1 MSTPLSAL
9 IDRVAPGAPNGAA
22 ASPIAEI
29 SEQWLPAPS
38 DPNAARVAAGET
50 VRCPRPRDGA
60 HEACLVGGAHI
71 TDVTLVSLLIQ
82 AGWPI
87 RLYGPAGYGKTSLAE
102 AAMVAARSVIAPSAR
117 PVVVFNGS
125 TGVRDEAVV
134 GRPTQDAGGRWR
146 FVAAKFAIAVRD
158 GDGLVVNEADLLG
171 YVLKAL
177 NAPMERAP
185 LSLDAYE
192 PGEPDV
198 PVHDDFRVIFTDN
211 NDPQFPLETSV
222 RSRLKLELA
231 VCDPGALHATAVPAT
246 DVASGSTSTEQVGGS
261 AYQAVALPATLRG
274 AASLLA
280 NPLAVR
286 LVMLLARVGRLGGG
300 RMSGELEAELNV
312 LGLDPRDVPEMVA
325 GAEPWT
331 PGRREIIAITQAEQ
345 ILGTE
350 LALRAFLTKCS
361 LVGVAGIAQRFIQ
374 GIWEAPQATGTPLN
388 PLTL

>member
-1 MSTPLSAL
+1 MALSDL
-9 IDRVAPGAPNGAA
+9 IESVVPGAPTGGAA
-22 ASPIAEI
+22 AAPAGF
-29 SEQWLPAPS
+29 SEQWLPSPA
-38 DPNAARVAAGET
+38 DVNATAVAGGET
-50 VRCPRPRDGA
+50 VRCPRPRGSF
-60 HEACLVGGAHI
+60 HEARMVAGSHV

-102 AAMVAARSVIAPSAR
+102 AAMVAARTAIAPTSAR

-134 GRPTQDAGGRWR
+134 GRPTQDANGRWR
-146 FVAAKFAIAVRD
+146 FVAAKFAVAVRD

-171 YVLKAL
+171 YTLKAL

-192 PGEPDV
+192 PGEADV
-198 PVHDDFRVIFTDN
+198 PVHRDFRVVFTDN
-211 NDPQFPLETSV
+211 NDPQFPLEASV

-231 VCDPGALHATAVPAT
+231 VCDPAGLGASAVPSN
-246 DVASGSTSTEQVGGS
+246 DVSPGLAASPADGV
-261 AYQAVALPATLRG
+261 AYEVVELLPQLAAG
-274 AASLLA
+274 AAVPI
-280 NPLAVR
+280 NPLATR
-286 LVMLLARVGRLGGG
+286 LIMLLARVGRLDDATVPAELE
-300 RMSGELEAELNV
+300 GELNA
-312 LGLDPRDVPEMVA
+312 LGLEPAEAVAMVA
-325 GAEPWT
+325 GGEPWT

-361 LVGVAGIAQRFIQ
+361 LVGVASLAQRLVE
-374 GIWEAPQATGTPLN
+374 GIWESPQMTSRTLT

>member
-1 MSTPLSAL
+1 MAL
-9 IDRVAPGAPNGAA
+9 PDLIARHAPGAPTGAA
-22 ASPIAEI
+22 AAAPLDV
-29 SEQWLPAPS
+29 SEHWLAPPT
-38 DPNAARVAAGET
+38 DPNADVLVAGGP
-50 VRCPRPRDGA
+50 VLCPRAGGGTHEARLIDGA
-60 HEACLVGGAHI
+60 HM

-102 AAMVAARSVIAPSAR
+102 AAMRAALQMIDPDGGT
-117 PVVVFNGS
+117 VVVFNGS

-134 GRPTQDAGGRWR
+134 GRPTQTPDGRWE
-146 FVAAKFAIAVRD
+146 FVPAKFAVAVNA
-158 GDGLVVNEADLLG
+158 GHGLVVNEADLLG
-171 YVLKAL
+171 YTLKAL

-192 PGEPDV
+192 PGQPDI
-198 PVHDDFRVIFTDN
+198 PVHRNFRAIFTDN
-211 NDPQFPLETSV
+211 NDPQFPLEASV

-231 VCDPGALHATAVPAT
+231 VCDPSGLHGTVVPPT
-246 DVASGSTSTEQVGGS
+246 DVSPAPSGRGVSGT
-261 AYQAVALPATLRG
+261 AYQPVPLPDFCRG
-274 AASLLA
+274 GVPLPTNLLA
-280 NPLAVR
+280 LE
-286 LVMLLARVGRLGGG
+286 LVQLLARVGRIDGSEVPAALE
-300 RMSGELEAELNV
+300 GELNRYGLEPAEALTLV
-312 LGLDPRDVPEMVA
+312 S

-361 LVGVAGIAQRFIQ
+361 LVGMASLAQRLIH
-374 GIWEAPQATGTPLN
+374 GIWEAPQATGIQLQ